1 LIVSFTL
8 AGTGLRKLFNWR
20 VIFRDISFEVSRG
33 QTLLVTGRNGSG
45 KSTLVKI
52 IGGVLTPTSGK
63 VDISGEGIGKENVRH
78 DLVGLVSPYLQMY
91 DEFSARE
98 NILYAL
104 AIRGHHTDGAWVD
117 ALLEEVGLFERR
129 HDAVRTYS
137 SGMKQRVKYA
147 FALAH
152 RPPVLLLDEPTANL
166 DSEGITMVRTVM
178 ARQRQKGILV
188 VATNDLSDID
198 HYDLRVDLNAKS

>member
-1 LIVSFTL
+1 MGVTL
-8 AGTGLRKLFNWR
+8 AGTKLQKLFNWR
-20 VIFRDISFEVSRG
+20 VIFRDISFEVSQG

-52 IGGVLTPTSGK
+52 ISGVLTPTSGK
-63 VDISGEGIGKENVRH
+63 VTIAAEGHGGDDARA

-91 DEFSARE
+91 DEFSASE
-98 NILYAL
+98 NVQFAL
-104 AIRGHHTDGAWVD
+104 AIRGLKPDGGRVD
-117 ALLEEVGLFERR
+117 ELLNRVGLYERR
-129 HDAVRTYS
+129 NDAVRTYS

-152 RPPVLLLDEPTANL
+152 QPPVLLLDEPMSNL
-166 DSEGITMVRTVM
+166 DAEGIFIVRDIM
-178 ARQRQKGILV
+178 SRQRNEGILV

-198 HYDLRVDLNAKS
+198 HFDLRVDLNAAS